1 MVFKRKV
8 YQKLLEW
15 KKKCGTSYAV
25 LLEGARRVGKSTIVD
40 EFAKN
45 EFKTYISVDFS
56 NITNAM
62 SDVFND
68 IANLEMFFNRLQLIT
83 GVTLYRGESA
93 IIFDE
98 IQLAPKVRQAIKHLV
113 ADGRYYYIETGSL
126 ISIKK
131 NIKDI
136 VIPSE
141 ELRIQMY
148 PMDYEE
154 FMCAIGNNTY
164 DVLRDLYRTNNGVGN
179 DINRKLMRDFRT
191 YMAIGGMPQSVK
203 AYVDGENFEKIDNVK
218 KEIIAIYKD
227 DFRRIDN
234 SGRIS
239 NLFEAIP
246 SALSLNKKRFILS
259 SALAKRKTRKDEDL
273 FYELLDSKTV
283 LPSYNVTDPSLSLNL
298 TKDIDSYKLYLAD
311 TGLFTTLLFNGGG
324 NANIYN
330 QLLSDKLDI
339 NLGYLYENAVAQVIA
354 SSDRELFYH
363 IWSKADKTRK
373 YEVDFLLTDNK
384 KIVPIEVKS
393 SSTRYH
399 SSITEFSKKYSSK
412 VGKAYLLSQNDVS
425 SKENLLLKPIYLLP
439 FILEELV

>member
-1 MVFKRKV
+1 MLFKRKV

-15 KKKCGTSYAV
+15 KKNYGTSYAV

-40 EFAKN
+40 EFARN

-56 NITNAM
+56 NITSAM

-68 IANLEMFFNRLQLIT
+68 VANLEMFFNRLQLIT
-83 GVTLYRGESA
+83 GVTLYKGESA
-93 IIFDE
+93 IVFDE

-141 ELRIQMY
+141 EHRIQMY

-154 FMCAIGNNTY
+154 FMWAIGNNTY
-164 DVLRDLYRTNNGVGN
+164 DVLRDLYRVNKAVGN
-179 DINRKLMRDFRT
+179 DVNRKLMRDFRL

-203 AYVDGENFEKIDNVK
+203 AYVDGENFEKIDNIK
-218 KEIIAIYKD
+218 KEIIALYKD
-227 DFRRIDN
+227 DFRKIDN

-239 NLFEAIP
+239 KLFEAIP
-246 SALSLNKKRFILS
+246 GALSLNKKRFILS
-259 SALAKRKTRKDEDL
+259 SALGKRTTRKDKEL

-283 LPSYNVTDPSLSLNL
+283 LSSYNVTDPSLSLNL
-298 TKDIDSYKLYLAD
+298 TRDIDSYKLYLTD
-311 TGLFTTLLFNGGG
+311 TGLFTTLIFNSGG
-324 NANIYN
+324 NRNIYN

-339 NLGYLYENAVAQVIA
+339 NLGYLYENAVAQMIA
-354 SSDRELFYH
+354 SSDRELFYYT
-363 IWSKADKTRK
+363 WSKEDGPRK
-373 YEVDFLLTDNK
+373 YEVDFLLTDKK

-412 VGKAYLLSQNDVS
+412 LGNAYLLSQNDVS
-425 SKENLLLKPIYLLP
+425 SKENLLLKPIYMLP
-439 FILEELV
+439 FILDELN